1 MVLVMV
7 GGVWASFIIAI
18 PSFLFNCFL
27 SQVVFMSRQLR
38 MKCSGLLQW

>member
-1 MVLVMV
+1 MLAVV
-7 GGVWASFIIAI
+7 GGVWAPFVDAI

-27 SQVVFMSRQLR
+27 SQEVFISRQLL